1 MSILSWEQ
9 PLEEGCVYGGDLGS
23 RCSSS
28 RILILLLCSNEEQN
42 RILDEVISI
51 SKKNVSYEEQ
61 FSLTEHW
68 KAGPFLA
75 LQESEIGYIAFDNQL
90 NTTDL
95 IDTQLNYPSVT
106 SDSSTREGCSRPS
119 QCAVFQCW
127 QIGRERRKNPGDIL
141 QGESPTEPFLL
152 LCVNQIP
159 IYVRR
164 KNLTGLHFRIATI
177 NDTRAHHNYYDDIR
191 EKIIFTGFF
200 GDVWEALRGELNFQY
215 SISTPADGEFGAKDV
230 TGKWT

>member
-1 MSILSWEQ
+1 M
-9 PLEEGCVYGGDLGS
+9 
-23 RCSSS
+23 
-28 RILILLLCSNEEQN
+28 
-42 RILDEVISI
+42 
-51 SKKNVSYEEQ
+51 SYEEH

-106 SDSSTREGCSRPS
+106 SDSSTSEGCSRPS
-119 QCAVFQCW
+119 QCGVFQCW

-177 NDTRAHHNYYDDIR
+177 NVSIFIPGLHSNKKYSYLLLTYIFYIIIKISLYLALTRD
-191 EKIIFTGFF
+191 F
-200 GDVWEALRGELNFQY
+200 
-215 SISTPADGEFGAKDV
+215 
-230 TGKWT
+230 